1 MVSDKGEQA
10 VSSRGTCRQKSGKK
24 IVQVYGSL
32 RTLHGRKLK
41 KKNGDEKE
49 QVLHAWKQNKCLLY
63 SIFGELVYYE
73 VRRSL
78 VRHEIPT
85 QLSWTEF
92 VSATKGYQLKIEDFQ
107 AGWMN

>member
-41 KKNGDEKE
+41 KKMAMRKSKCFMLG
-49 QVLHAWKQNKCLLY
+49 NKTNVCYTAFL
-63 SIFGELVYYE
+63 E
-73 VRRSL
+73 
-78 VRHEIPT
+78 
-85 QLSWTEF
+85 
-92 VSATKGYQLKIEDFQ
+92 
-107 AGWMN
+107 N